1 MKLISSILL
10 VVLLVSMPSCKYF
23 KGGRKTREFALLKAQ
38 ADSMRYADSIQKVL
52 DLRLEAQL
60 DSARRA
66 EEARLVLESQHKKYN
81 IIVGGFLTPEYARI
95 LMEEYKKEGF
105 YPEILKMEGGRF
117 ELVAIEAFDSFNKAV
132 KRLEQYQDT
141 VQFESWLYIRK

>member
-10 VVLLVSMPSCKYF
+10 VVLLVSMPSCKYL

-38 ADSMRYADSIQKVL
+38 ADSMRHADSIQKVL

-66 EEARLVLESQHKKYN
+66 EEARLVMESQHKFN
-81 IIVGGFLTPEYARI
+81 IIVGSFLTPEYAKI
-95 LMEEYKKEGF
+95 LMEEYRKGG
-105 YPEILKMEGGRF
+105 YDPEIIRMEGGRF
-117 ELVAIEAFDSFNKAV
+117 ELVAIEAHDSYGKAV
-132 KRLEQYQDT
+132 KRLEQFQDT
-141 VQFESWLYIRK
+141 VQFEAWMYVRK

>member
-23 KGGRKTREFALLKAQ
+23 KGGRKEKEFALLKAQ
-38 ADSMRYADSIQKVL
+38 ADSMRYADSIRKVS
-52 DLRLEAQL
+52 DLRFEASL

-66 EEARLVLESQHKKYN
+66 EEARLVMESQVKKYN
-81 IIVGGFLTPEYARI
+81 IIVGSFLTPEYAKI
-95 LMEEYKKEGF
+95 LMEGYKKEG
-105 YPEILKMEGGRF
+105 YNPEIIKMEDGRF
-117 ELVAIEAFDSFNKAV
+117 ELVAIETFDSFNKAV

>member
-1 MKLISSILL
+1 
-10 VVLLVSMPSCKYF
+10 MPSCKYF

-66 EEARLVLESQHKKYN
+66 EEAKVVMESLHKFN
-81 IIVGGFLTPEYARI
+81 IIVGSFVTPEYAKI
-95 LMEEYKKEGF
+95 LMEEYRKGGYE
-105 YPEILKMEGGRF
+105 PEIIKMEGGRF
-117 ELVAIEAFDSFNKAV
+117 ELVAIEAHDSYSKAV
-132 KRLEQYQDT
+132 KRLEQFQDT
-141 VQFESWLYIRK
+141 VQFEAWMYVRK